1 MNKTMGVIGG
11 MGALATAIFYAIVT
25 NAQDRQVEV
34 EQDYLD
40 MIIYSKTSIP
50 DRTAYILGQSDADPT
65 ADIIAAAI
73 TLEQAGADFLAMPC
87 VTAHY
92 FYREVADLVGI
103 PFINLLDEIAAH
115 VESEGLKR
123 VGLLATQGTLQSRI
137 LHTVLEDRGVEVLT
151 PGETEQALLM
161 DMIYSI
167 KVGGHVTGRDFDNLE
182 DALFARGAQSI
193 ILGCTELSLI
203 KGEIVT
209 ERIDALSV
217 LARAA
222 LKMKNED
229 PGSSLG

>member
-11 MGALATAIFYAIVT
+11 MGALATATFYAMIT

-50 DRTAYILGQSDADPT
+50 DRTAYILGNSTDDPT
-65 ADIIAAAI
+65 TDIIAAAI
-73 TLEQAGADFLAMPC
+73 ALQQAGVDFLVMPC

-92 FYREVADLVGI
+92 FYQSIADAVGI

-115 VESEGLKR
+115 VEAEGLRR

-137 LHTVLEDRGVEVLT
+137 LHNVLEERGIEVLT
-151 PGETEQALLM
+151 PDPAGQAQLM
-161 DMIYSI
+161 DMIYGI
-167 KVGGHVTGRDFDNLE
+167 KVGGHVTGKDFDKLE

-193 ILGCTELSLI
+193 IFGCTELSLI
-203 KGEIVT
+203 KGDTVA
-209 ERIDALSV
+209 ERVDALSV

-222 LKMKNED
+222 LKMNA
-229 PGSSLG
+229 ST